1 MTAAVPGERVRV
13 GVLLFDGCDVLDVT
27 GTIEPL
33 LVADRLAGR
42 TGDPARFDLVTMG
55 AAGTGPVTGYG
66 GLRVLPDVVASDVRH
81 LDVLVVPG
89 MVDIEAAVSD
99 ADLVATVATL
109 AADAALV
116 TSVCTG
122 SFLLAAAGLVGDRPV
137 TTHHEDLDALRATA
151 SVGDVV
157 AGVRWVDD
165 GDLVTG
171 AGIAS
176 ALAFGLHLVDR
187 VAGRTAAIATA
198 RQLEHPWDP
207 DGRDGVLPSA

>member
-1 MTAAVPGERVRV
+1 MTTAGPRERTRV

-27 GTIEPL
+27 GTVEPL

-42 TGDPARFDLVTMG
+42 SGDPTRFDVVTLG
-55 AAGTGPVTGYG
+55 AAGGGPVNGYG
-66 GLRVLPDVVASDVRH
+66 GLRVVPDVGAADAGD

-89 MVDIEAAVSD
+89 MVDIEAATTDV
-99 ADLVATVATL
+99 DLVATVASL
-109 AADAALV
+109 AAGARLV

-122 SFLLAAAGLVGDRPV
+122 SFLLAAAGLTAGRPV
-137 TTHHEDLDALRATA
+137 TTHHEDLGALRGTG
-151 SVGDVV
+151 SVGEVV